1 MSITIKLPFPPT
13 ANKYWQVARNR
24 VIKTKRA
31 RNYQLSVHGIILTV
45 NKSRKLGAWRR
56 EQEGKTLALSMAVHY
71 PVKPGP
77 DGDIDN
83 LSKIL
88 VDSLQGCV
96 FDNDR
101 QLRHIQISKEKA
113 EGKEGSVRV
122 TIKICPDELE
132 VHDGT
137 FTVEGIHDAETG
149 TK

>member
-1 MSITIKLPFPPT
+1 MPVTIELPFPPT
-13 ANKYWQVARNR
+13 ANKYWQIARNR

-31 RNYQLSVHGIILTV
+31 RNYQLSVHSIILT
-45 NKSRKLGAWRR
+45 KSKELAAWRKS
-56 EQEGKTLALSMAVHY
+56 QEGKMLALSMAVHY

-88 VDSLQGCV
+88 VDALQGCV

-101 QLRHIQISKEKA
+101 QLRHIQISKEKSA
-113 EGKEGSVRV
+113 DTSGHVRV

-132 VHDGT
+132 VNDGT
-137 FTVEGIHDAETG
+137 FTVKGIHS
-149 TK
+149 

>member
-1 MSITIKLPFPPT
+1 MITLELPFPPT

-24 VIKTKRA
+24 IIKTKRA
-31 RNYQLSVHGIILTV
+31 RDYQKQVQGIILT
-45 NKSRKLGAWRR
+45 KLRELSEWRKL
-56 EQEGKTLALSMAVHY
+56 QVGKTLALSMAVHY

-83 LSKIL
+83 LGKVC

-122 TIKICPDELE
+122 TVTECPDELE

-137 FTVEGIHDAETG
+137 FTVKGIHCSG
-149 TK
+149 S